1 MEARNLMHR
10 VACCP
15 SRFPWSRIAL
25 CTANCRFSIITQ
37 RQRCCYFGR
46 TWLWCCYPWC
56 CSCKLN
62 VLQFAWYASMQTCY
76 RYSWWCWGWITFIC
90 ILKKWN
96 VYVATGLMVYHGL
109 VAYLYFDARKQ
120 ETLPYMTATGAMLL
134 HMAFL
139 AVFYVW
145 SKVTENQV
153 KAFSKQ
159 QRQQQKG
166 SRSH

>member
-1 MEARNLMHR
+1 M
-10 VACCP
+10 
-15 SRFPWSRIAL
+15 
-25 CTANCRFSIITQ
+25 CR
-37 RQRCCYFGR
+37 
-46 TWLWCCYPWC
+46 
-56 CSCKLN
+56 
-62 VLQFAWYASMQTCY
+62 
-76 RYSWWCWGWITFIC
+76 
-90 ILKKWN
+90 
-96 VYVATGLMVYHGL
+96 VATGLMVYHAL